1 MDNIENKEADE
12 KISDTSVEVVNAEKE
27 EENDVPVTIL
37 LKGLGIL
44 FLAVPLIVV
53 LGILIL
59 MFLVM
64 HFA

>member
-1 MDNIENKEADE
+1 MDNIENKEADD

>member
-44 FLAVPLIVV
+44 FLVVPLIVV